1 MCQSKRDGG
10 RRCTPHTASAVTAAT
25 AAIHAAIARD
35 TGSLAQRGAALDTA
49 LVRGRLA
56 HRALSDREAEIAG
69 ELGSLVDA
77 GTDAELTARLQMLRR
92 HRQLLRDAQ
101 EPYEDAVREAAAQ
114 YALLVA
120 EAPAGRRYDLR
131 DFSTGITARESLA
144 QRLLEEHPEW
154 SRPGA
159 KPAPEVRAAQEAE
172 RIAHERAMAVAPL
185 VTPANLEAL
194 SAALADAGMVAAET
208 APHDRG
214 MWLHRQTILAEAE
227 IAKRGKRTNH
237 VGSTFVVCPPNGAG
251 TVTLIRRP
259 SGWALCDY
267 AAEFDSRAPIPG
279 LHPAPQFER
288 PAPAEGPAPAPS
300 FFDQLFAS

>member
-1 MCQSKRDGG
+1 M
-10 RRCTPHTASAVTAAT
+10 A
-25 AAIHAAIARD
+25 
-35 TGSLAQRGAALDTA
+35 
-49 LVRGRLA
+49 
-56 HRALSDREAEIAG
+56 DREAEIAG
-69 ELGSLVDA
+69 ELGNLADA
-77 GTDAELTARLQMLRR
+77 SPDAELTARQQMLRR

-101 EPYEDAVREAAAQ
+101 EPYEEAVRKAETQ

-120 EAPAGRRYDLR
+120 QAPGGKRYNLR
-131 DFSTGITARESLA
+131 DFSTGITAREALA

-159 KPAPEVRAAQEAE
+159 KPAPKVRAAQEAD
-172 RIAHERAMAVAPL
+172 RIAHERAMAIAPL
-185 VTPANLEAL
+185 VNPANLEAL

-214 MWLHRQTILAEAE
+214 MWLHRQTIAAEAE

-237 VGSTFVVCPPNGAG
+237 VGATFVVRPPNGQG

-267 AAEFDSRAPIPG
+267 SAEYDSRAPIPG
-279 LHPAPQFER
+279 LHPAPRFEHPTR
-288 PAPAEGPAPAPS
+288 AEVPAPG
-300 FFDQLFAS
+300 FFEQLFAT